1 VDIRKCHGLGKGQ
14 VSCNSCRFS
23 LKHHL
28 FSASL
33 FNMKVT
39 GLSFVQQQSPWNNN
53 WNSTFASFV
62 VSNDQVAQTFSGF
75 LHFPP
80 QFCFL
85 QYFELTEQ
93 GELRQNTISELC
105 LAARGV
111 EVWTEKCRYPWH
123 DVPESQKWL
132 ILPVSM
138 SCCQNSICYLC
149 KHDTDRLEILKLA
162 IFDSLQKTNWSFSM
176 LSWFFL
182 CVQLGFSPTRNPV
195 FRLFS
200 TTRNP
205 FLFSTTK
212 PGYLKNPEIAV
223 GFKY

>member
-1 VDIRKCHGLGKGQ
+1 
-14 VSCNSCRFS
+14 
-23 LKHHL
+23 
-28 FSASL
+28 
-33 FNMKVT
+33 M
-39 GLSFVQQQSPWNNN
+39 
-53 WNSTFASFV
+53 
-62 VSNDQVAQTFSGF
+62 SNDQVAQTFSGF

-132 ILPVSM
+132 ILPVSV
-138 SCCQNSICYLC
+138 SCCENSICYLC

-182 CVQLGFSPTRNPV
+182 VFPGRVFPNPKPDFSAIFYYPKPV
-195 FRLFS
+195 FF
-200 TTRNP
+200 
-205 FLFSTTK
+205 
-212 PGYLKNPEIAV
+212 
-223 GFKY
+223 